1 MAQKIDMKRNIN
13 GLTTSILKYTIQ
25 LLFIFCH
32 SCLTIFLGQP
42 LHADCFSCTTCKSSL
57 RNVGHFVI
65 GGQLFCQT
73 HARDAQNALQGR
85 RCRHIGFYVA
95 LELYKKICLHKK
107 FESQSLQVRKLNC
120 MCFSF
125 YVFRLGLGFTGIS
138 AGLGN
143 YVYRTHMVWQL
154 N

>member
-1 MAQKIDMKRNIN
+1 M
-13 GLTTSILKYTIQ
+13 
-25 LLFIFCH
+25 FIFCH

-73 HARDAQNALQGR
+73 HARDAQNALQGTR
-85 RCRHIGFYVA
+85 RRHIGFYEA
-95 LELYKKICLHKK
+95 QQLYKKICLHKK
-107 FESQSLQVRKLNC
+107 FESQSLQERKLNC

-125 YVFRLGLGFTGIS
+125 YVFRLGLGFKKKHLPLLNYFQQRRGGILRS
-138 AGLGN
+138 MGTL
-143 YVYRTHMVWQL
+143 
-154 N
+154 